1 VRSLHPHSYGNAAGI
16 GMADFVHERL
26 LRAMDTKVTWMNVLS
41 SSTPVNAR
49 VPMHFPTDLEALA
62 AAMQTTGSANPRAA
76 KVLWIKNTL
85 SCETLL
91 ASQAYLE
98 EARERSDLAPLTEPA
113 PLAFDERGDLVS
125 VF

>member
-1 VRSLHPHSYGNAAGI
+1 
-16 GMADFVHERL
+16 MADFVHDRL
-26 LRAMDTKVTWMNVLS
+26 VNAMDAKATWMNVIS
-41 SSTPVNAR
+41 SLTPVNAR
-49 VPMHFPTDLEALA
+49 VPMHFPTDREALA
-62 AAMQTTGSANPRAA
+62 AAMQTLGHANADAA

-98 EARERSDLAPLTEPA
+98 EARARSDLGALSEPE
-113 PLAFDERGDLVS
+113 PLAFDPNDDLVS